1 MRFIRKLISFI
12 LIVALIA
19 GGFCFIRGKQLY
31 DKKLSEISLED
42 KVNSIK
48 SSESFVPISSLPDYY
63 KNAVIAVEDHRFREH
78 SAIDIIAICRAIVS
92 NFKQKEFAEGGSTIT
107 QQTAKNLYFITSD
120 DVVSRKMA
128 EIILGYELE
137 KNYSKDEILELYVN
151 TIYFGNGYYGIGEAC
166 KGYLNKD
173 VQDMTL
179 YDATMLA
186 GIPNAPSVYA
196 PNINFDLT
204 KSRQKKVVS
213 SMREYGNLEQ
223 NQAAELN
230 RQIDA
235 TSYEDLKK

>member
-19 GGFCFIRGKQLY
+19 GGFCFIQGKQLY

-48 SSESFVPISSLPDYY
+48 SSESFVSISSLPDYY

-78 SAIDIIAICRAIVS
+78 SAVDIIAICRAIVS

-120 DVVSRKMA
+120 NVVSRKMA

-137 KNYSKDEILELYVN
+137 KNILKMK
-151 TIYFGNGYYGIGEAC
+151 F
-166 KGYLNKD
+166 
-173 VQDMTL
+173 
-179 YDATMLA
+179 
-186 GIPNAPSVYA
+186 
-196 PNINFDLT
+196 
-204 KSRQKKVVS
+204 
-213 SMREYGNLEQ
+213 
-223 NQAAELN
+223 
-230 RQIDA
+230 
-235 TSYEDLKK
+235 